1 MALPLNPGIPIVKI
15 GTVADKTATTINPLA
30 LKTAI
35 NVDVGDK
42 TVVPTVVRDGQE
54 VQPPPLNPAK
64 VGDLLTR
71 LQPITRINIP
81 RIMSQ
86 SIPPGTRVQKGT
98 PVDIVLLPVSDID

>member
-1 MALPLNPGIPIVKI
+1 MALPSLNPGIPIVKI
-15 GTVADKTATTINPLA
+15 GTVADKTTATTINPLA

-86 SIPPGTRVQKGT
+86 SIPPGTRVECSG
-98 PVDIVLLPVSDID
+98 S